1 MTVDDLLAMPD
12 DGWQYELAEGRLV
25 RMPGSGGGASAI
37 AMRLGIALGMF
48 VQPRG
53 LGTLT
58 GADGTFDLTQPGD
71 PAETAL
77 VPDLAFVCADR
88 VPLPSSPEYLKAWR
102 LAPDLAVGVASPD
115 QCGQR

>member
-1 MTVDDLLAMPD
+1 MAHNTNTLAPWAELIPISGGKMTVDDLLAMPD

-58 GADGTFDLTQPGD
+58 GADGTFDLT
-71 PAETAL
+71 
-77 VPDLAFVCADR
+77 
-88 VPLPSSPEYLKAWR
+88 
-102 LAPDLAVGVASPD
+102 
-115 QCGQR
+115 